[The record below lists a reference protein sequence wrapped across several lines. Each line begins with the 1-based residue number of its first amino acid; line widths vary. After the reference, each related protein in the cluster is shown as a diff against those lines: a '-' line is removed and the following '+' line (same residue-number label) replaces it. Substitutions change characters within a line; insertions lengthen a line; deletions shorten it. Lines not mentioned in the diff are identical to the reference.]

1 MNTVRMCDM
10 PQVERPRERL
20 AKAGPSVLSS
30 QELLAII
37 LRVGSEGDSAISLAN
52 RVLARFGSLDNLAQA
67 TVPELCEIRG
77 IGIAKAVQVLAA
89 IELGRRAVSGPDLPG
104 DAVQSPADVSRYMGP
119 RLGHQDR
126 EHFCALMLNTRG
138 VVVSE
143 TTVSIGSLNASLV
156 HPRELFR
163 DAVRHSAA
171 SMILVHNH
179 PSGDV
184 TPSREDIQLTRRLMK
199 CGSLMGIE
207 IVDHVIIGKGHKF
220 LSMKEQGLI

>member
-1 MNTVRMCDM
+1 MDTVRMCDM
-10 PQVERPRERL
+10 PHVERPRERL
-20 AKAGPSVLSS
+20 AKVGPSVLSS

-37 LRVGSEGDSAISLAN
+37 LRVGSEGDSAITLAN
-52 RVLARFGSLDNLAQA
+52 RLLARFGSLDKLAQA
-67 TVPELCEIRG
+67 TVPELCETRG
-77 IGIAKAVQVLAA
+77 IGMAKAVQILAA
-89 IELGRRAVSGPDLPG
+89 IELGRRAVSSPDLAG
-104 DAVQSPADVSRYMGP
+104 DTVQSPADVSRYMGP
-119 RLGHQDR
+119 RLAYQDR

-138 VVVSE
+138 VVVSQ

-184 TPSREDIQLTRRLMK
+184 TPSQEDIQLTRRLMK

-207 IVDHVIIGKGHKF
+207 ILDHVIVGRGHKF